1 MDIEKIRK
9 EFPFLDEKNTGKKVI
24 YLDSAATSQNPIS
37 VINAQADYY
46 KHSNAN
52 PHRGAHF
59 LSWKATE
66 AFENTREKV
75 KDFINAEKSEEI
87 IYTRNATESLNLV
100 AYSYASENLK
110 KGDEIV
116 ISILEH
122 HANLVPWQRVCKE
135 TGAILKY
142 VYLNDDYSLNY
153 DALKEKIT
161 EKTKI
166 VSITASSNVTGEMTD
181 QKLITKLAHQVGAI
195 SIVDACQ
202 LAPHKKIDVK
212 DLDCDFL
219 AFSAHKMYGP
229 MGIGILYGKYDLLE
243 KLKPYNL
250 GGDMIEYVYE
260 QESTFAKPAQ
270 KFEAGTQDVGGV
282 VGLSAAI
289 DFMNEIGVENIY
301 DHENKLARYAYD
313 LIKDIDH
320 IKVFFPEK
328 RKTGSVVSFTFD
340 DIHPHDVATILDM
353 KGIAVRSG
361 HHCAMP
367 LHTYLDVSSTCR
379 ASFAIYNTK
388 EEVEYFAKE
397 LKNVRKVM
405 GL

>member
-1 MDIEKIRK
+1 M
-9 EFPFLDEKNTGKKVI
+9 
-24 YLDSAATSQNPIS
+24 
-37 VINAQADYY
+37 
-46 KHSNAN
+46 
-52 PHRGAHF
+52 
-59 LSWKATE
+59 
-66 AFENTREKV
+66 
-75 KDFINAEKSEEI
+75 
-87 IYTRNATESLNLV
+87 
-100 AYSYASENLK
+100 
-110 KGDEIV
+110 

-153 DALKEKIT
+153 DELKEKIT
-161 EKTKI
+161 DKTKI

-181 QKLITKLAHQVGAI
+181 QKLITKLAHEVGAI

-301 DHENKLARYAYD
+301 EHENKLARYAYD

-328 RKTGSVVSFTFD
+328 RNTGSVVAFTFD

-379 ASFAIYNTK
+379 ASFAIYNTR

>member
-1 MDIEKIRK
+1 
-9 EFPFLDEKNTGKKVI
+9 
-24 YLDSAATSQNPIS
+24 
-37 VINAQADYY
+37 
-46 KHSNAN
+46 AN

-66 AFENTREKV
+66 VFENTREKI
-75 KDFINAEKSEEI
+75 KDFIKAERSEEI

-100 AYSYASENLK
+100 AYSYACENLK

-122 HANLVPWQRVCKE
+122 HANLVPWQRVAKE
-135 TGAILKY
+135 TGAVLKY
-142 VYLNDDYSLNY
+142 VYLNEDYSLNY
-153 DALKEKIT
+153 EELKEKIT

-181 QKLITKLAHQVGAI
+181 QKMITKLAHQVGAI

-202 LAPHKKIDVK
+202 LAPHGKIDVK

-219 AFSAHKMYGP
+219 AFSGHKMYGP
-229 MGIGILYGKYDLLE
+229 MGIGILYGKYNLLE

-260 QESTFAKPAQ
+260 QESTFAAPAQ

-301 DHENKLARYAYD
+301 KHENELARYAYE

-379 ASFAIYNTK
+379 VSFAIYNTK

>member
-37 VINAQADYY
+37 VIYAQADYY
-46 KHSNAN
+46 KYSNAN

-66 AFENTREKV
+66 AFESTREKV

-87 IYTRNATESLNLV
+87 IYTRNATESLNLL

-153 DALKEKIT
+153 DELKEKIT

>member
-37 VINAQADYY
+37 VINAQSNYY
-46 KHSNAN
+46 KYSNAN

-75 KDFINAEKSEEI
+75 KDFINAERSEEI

-100 AYSYASENLK
+100 AFSYAAENLK

-153 DALKEKIT
+153 DELKEKIT

-181 QKLITKLAHQVGAI
+181 QKLITKLAHEVGAI

-301 DHENKLARYAYD
+301 EHENKLARYAYD

-388 EEVEYFAKE
+388 KEVEYFAKE

>member
-9 EFPFLDEKNTGKKVI
+9 EFPFLDEEKTGKKVI

-37 VINAQADYY
+37 VTNAQADYY
-46 KHSNAN
+46 KYSNAN

-75 KDFINAEKSEEI
+75 KDFINAERSEEI

-100 AYSYASENLK
+100 AYSYACENLK

-122 HANLVPWQRVCKE
+122 HANLVPWQRVAKE
-135 TGAILKY
+135 TGAVLKY
-142 VYLNDDYSLNY
+142 VYLNEDYSLNY
-153 DALKEKIT
+153 DELKEKIT

-181 QKLITKLAHQVGAI
+181 QKMITKLAHQVGAI

-202 LAPHKKIDVK
+202 LAPHGKIDVK

-219 AFSAHKMYGP
+219 AFSGHKMYGP

-243 KLKPYNL
+243 ELKPYNL

-260 QESTFAKPAQ
+260 QESTFADPAQ

-282 VGLSAAI
+282 VGISAAI

-301 DHENKLARYAYD
+301 KHENELARYAYE

-379 ASFAIYNTK
+379 VSFAIYNTK

>member
-1 MDIEKIRK
+1 MKKIDSNKFKSIIIKAFELLNEKRDVVDSLNVFPVPDGDTGTNMTMTMKSGVERVKDTETSSCYDVAKALSQGTLMGARGNSGVILSQLCRGMSKAIKGKDIIDAESIRDIFTVANK
-9 EFPFLDEKNTGKKVI
+9 T
-24 YLDSAATSQNPIS
+24 A
-37 VINAQADYY
+37 Y
-46 KHSNAN
+46 KAVMKPTEGTILTVSRLMAEEAN
-52 PHRGAHF
+52 N
-59 LSWKATE
+59 
-66 AFENTREKV
+66 AFENNIDIDKYLYKIIAAGHKALLDTPNLLPVLKEAKV
-75 KDFINAEKSEEI
+75 VDSGGQGLMFLLEGALKALNGEIDIETDLSEIEIEDLPSKDYNIDLS
-87 IYTRNATESLNLV
+87 
-100 AYSYASENLK
+100 
-110 KGDEIV
+110 
-116 ISILEH
+116 ISISED
-122 HANLVPWQRVCKE
+122 
-135 TGAILKY
+135 G
-142 VYLNDDYSLNY
+142 
-153 DALKEKIT
+153 
-161 EKTKI
+161 
-166 VSITASSNVTGEMTD
+166 
-181 QKLITKLAHQVGAI
+181 
-195 SIVDACQ
+195 
-202 LAPHKKIDVK
+202 K
-212 DLDCDFL
+212 D
-219 AFSAHKMYGP
+219 
-229 MGIGILYGKYDLLE
+229 DLLE

-301 DHENKLARYAYD
+301 NHENKLARYAYQ
-313 LIKDIDH
+313 LIKDIDN

-328 RKTGSVVSFTFD
+328 RNTGSVVAFTFD

>member
-1 MDIEKIRK
+1 MDIERIRE
-9 EFPFLDEKNTGKKVI
+9 EFPFLDAEKTGKEVI
-24 YLDSAATSQNPIS
+24 YLDSAATSQKPLS

-46 KHSNAN
+46 KYSNAN

-66 AFENTREKV
+66 VFEKTRDKI
-75 KDFINAEKSEEI
+75 KKFINAQRAEEI

-110 KGDEIV
+110 KGDEIL

-122 HANLVPWQRVCKE
+122 HANLVPWQRVAKE
-135 TGAILKY
+135 TGAVLKY

-153 DALKEKIT
+153 DELHEKIT
-161 EKTKI
+161 DKTKI

-181 QKLITKLAHQVGAI
+181 VKEISKLAHEVGAI

-202 LAPHKKIDVK
+202 LAPHKRIDVK
-212 DLDCDFL
+212 DMDCDFL

-229 MGIGILYGKYDLLE
+229 LGIGVLYGKYELLE
-243 KLKPYNL
+243 NLKPYNL

-270 KFEAGTQDVGGV
+270 RFEAGTQDVGGV

-289 DFMNEIGVENIY
+289 DFIEKIGIDNIY
-301 DHENKLARYAYD
+301 EHENELVRYAYE
-313 LIKDIDH
+313 LIKDVDH

-328 RKTGSVVSFTFD
+328 RKTGSVLAFTFD
-340 DIHPHDVATILDM
+340 DIHPHDVASILDM

-388 EEVEYFAKE
+388 KEVEYFAKE

>member
-9 EFPFLDEKNTGKKVI
+9 EFPFLDEEKTGKKVI
-24 YLDSAATSQNPIS
+24 YLDSAATSQSPLS

-46 KHSNAN
+46 KYSNAG

-66 AFENTREKV
+66 AFEDTRKKV
-75 KDFINAEKSEEI
+75 KEFINASKDEEI

-100 AYSYASENLK
+100 AYSYACENLK

-122 HANLVPWQRVCKE
+122 HANLVPWQRVAKE
-135 TGAILKY
+135 TGAVLKY

-153 DALKEKIT
+153 DEVKEKIT
-161 EKTKI
+161 DKTKI

-181 QKLITKLAHQVGAI
+181 QKLITELAHQVGAI

-202 LAPHKKIDVK
+202 LAPHGKIDVK

-260 QESTFAKPAQ
+260 QESTFAAPAQ

-301 DHENKLARYAYD
+301 KHENELARYAYE

-397 LKNVRKVM
+397 LKNVRKAM

>member
-1 MDIEKIRK
+1 
-9 EFPFLDEKNTGKKVI
+9 
-24 YLDSAATSQNPIS
+24 
-37 VINAQADYY
+37 
-46 KHSNAN
+46 
-52 PHRGAHF
+52 
-59 LSWKATE
+59 
-66 AFENTREKV
+66 
-75 KDFINAEKSEEI
+75 
-87 IYTRNATESLNLV
+87 
-100 AYSYASENLK
+100 
-110 KGDEIV
+110 
-116 ISILEH
+116 
-122 HANLVPWQRVCKE
+122 
-135 TGAILKY
+135 
-142 VYLNDDYSLNY
+142 
-153 DALKEKIT
+153 
-161 EKTKI
+161 
-166 VSITASSNVTGEMTD
+166 
-181 QKLITKLAHQVGAI
+181 
-195 SIVDACQ
+195 
-202 LAPHKKIDVK
+202 
-212 DLDCDFL
+212 
-219 AFSAHKMYGP
+219 MYGP
-229 MGIGILYGKYDLLE
+229 MGIGVLYGKYDLLE

-289 DFMNEIGVENIY
+289 DFMSEIGVENIY

-313 LIKDIDH
+313 LIKDIDN

-328 RKTGSVVSFTFD
+328 RNTGSVVAFTFD

>member
-1 MDIEKIRK
+1 MNIEKIRN
-9 EFPFLDEKNTGKKVI
+9 EFPFLDAEKTGKKVI
-24 YLDSAATSQNPIS
+24 YLDSAATSQKPLS

-46 KHSNAN
+46 KYSNAN
-52 PHRGAHF
+52 PHRGSHY

-66 AFENTREKV
+66 VYEKTREKIRN
-75 KDFINAEKSEEI
+75 FINANRPEEI
-87 IYTRNATESLNLV
+87 IYTRNATESLNLL

-110 KGDEIV
+110 EGDEIL

-122 HANLVPWQRVCKE
+122 HANLVPWQRVAKE
-135 TGAILKY
+135 KGAVLKY
-142 VYLNDDYSLNY
+142 VYLNEDFSLDYNQLR
-153 DALKEKIT
+153 DKIT
-161 EKTKI
+161 NKTKI
-166 VSITASSNVTGEMTD
+166 VAITASSNVTGEMTD
-181 QKLITKLAHQVGAI
+181 VKKITKLAHEVGAI

-202 LAPHKKIDVK
+202 LAAHKAIDVK
-212 DLDCDFL
+212 DIDCDFL
-219 AFSAHKMYGP
+219 AFSGHKMYAP
-229 MGIGILYGKYDLLE
+229 LGIGILFGKYSLLE
-243 KLKPYNL
+243 NLKPYNL

-270 KFEAGTQDVGGV
+270 RFEAGTQDVGGV

-289 DFMNEIGVENIY
+289 DFINEIGIDNIY
-301 DHENKLARYAYD
+301 EHENELVRYAYD
-313 LIKDIDH
+313 LIKDIDN
-320 IKVFFPEK
+320 IKIFFPEK
-328 RKTGSVVSFTFD
+328 RNTGSVLSFAFC
-340 DIHPHDVATILDM
+340 DIHPHDIASILDM
-353 KGIAVRSG
+353 NGIAVRSG

-367 LHTYLDVSSTCR
+367 LHTYLGVSSTCR